1 MAELHRRRFTTMF
14 TTDTAFQIRT
24 DSTAFLCSHTYQL
37 THTILIEN
45 LERIYFQN
53 LLFQINRKE
62 RSDIVAK
69 KLRSYLKKLATAL
82 TSK

>member
-62 RSDIVAK
+62 RSDIVARIAEGH
-69 KLRSYLKKLATAL
+69 LSQVIRTE
-82 TSK
+82 